1 MNEGTGGTGMQEH
14 TRAAAAPRGPVTLTA
29 GQEAALARLGFAL
42 ERPGSV
48 AVLCGPAGT
57 GTTGV
62 LDRLEACASR
72 SCRVMRTSL
81 RDWHDGAPVHP
92 ADLLIADDAHAATA
106 DTLGRFVRL
115 VRTRD
120 PATRLVLAG
129 RGRLF
134 TLLSRDVGLES
145 LVTLRAIL
153 HPFSPEQ
160 TAAVLSTTCAAA
172 GVPPDALAECAD
184 TIHEIAGGIPATIV
198 ALARVALVIRSSDP
212 ARRLVGED
220 IELLHRRVS
229 LDAA

>member
-1 MNEGTGGTGMQEH
+1 MNGTAGRTEMTEPVE
-14 TRAAAAPRGPVTLTA
+14 AAPGPRGPMRLTV
-29 GQEAALARLGFAL
+29 GQEVALARLGCAL

-62 LDRLEACASR
+62 LDRLEAFASR
-72 SCRVMRTSL
+72 SCRVARTSL
-81 RDWHDGAPVHP
+81 RDWHDRVPVHP
-92 ADLLIADDAHAATA
+92 ADLLIADDAHVTTA
-106 DTLGRFVRL
+106 ETLGHFVRL
-115 VRTRD
+115 VHARD

-153 HPFSPEQ
+153 RPFSPAE
-160 TAAVLSTTCAAA
+160 TSAMLATTCVAA
-172 GVPPDALAECAD
+172 GAPDDALADVSE

-198 ALARVALVIRSSDP
+198 ALARIALVIRSSHP
-212 ARRLVGED
+212 GRRLVGED
-220 IELLHRRVS
+220 VELLHRRVS